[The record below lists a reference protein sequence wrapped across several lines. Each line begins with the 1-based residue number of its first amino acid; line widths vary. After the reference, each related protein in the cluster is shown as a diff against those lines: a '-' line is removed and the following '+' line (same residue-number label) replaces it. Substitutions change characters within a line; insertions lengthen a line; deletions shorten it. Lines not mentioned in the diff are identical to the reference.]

1 MLQDRDALY
10 VNDLAKMIRIRT
22 VSSDGLQ
29 AGAEFSEFREL
40 LRSLFPRLFSVAMF
54 RDFDGGLLLI
64 WKGRDSTAEPIML
77 MNHHD
82 VVEASGAWRYP
93 PFSATVS
100 DGRLYGRGTLDTK
113 SGLFAM
119 LRAAEELVTEGFVPS
134 RDVYFVSTATEETT
148 GKGADMISSALAER
162 GVRFAFVLDEGGMI
176 LTEPMSG
183 AKGDFAVVG
192 VGEKGDA
199 DLRFVARSSGGHAS
213 TPGKNTPLV
222 RLGKFMAAV
231 EKKKLFKA
239 KLSPTVCAMLKEL
252 SKTMRG
258 PMRLLLGHPRLFSPL
273 LRRVM
278 PAASSAAGAMLQTTL
293 AFTMAS
299 GSGGTNVLPSEA
311 WVIGN
316 MRYSHHQGKDA
327 SIEAVR
333 RLAKR
338 YGVETEVLQSGFPS
352 PITDYRCPAFSL
364 IERTVSKVYPG
375 VRTTPYIMTAAS
387 DSRYMSRIS
396 DVCLRFTPFHVSDE
410 QLESI
415 HGIDENIDVSAI
427 APAVDFYQHLLREA

>member
-1 MLQDRDALY
+1 MQLRTEDYTKRLGE
-10 VNDLAKMIRIRT
+10 LIKIKT
-22 VSSDGLQ
+22 VSCESGGDPSAFSAFRQ
-29 AGAEFSEFREL
+29 ALREQFPH
-40 LRSLFPRLFSVAMF
+40 LFAVCEEQ
-54 RDFDGGLLLI
+54 DFHGSLLLV
-64 WKGRDSTAEPIML
+64 WRGRDRSKDPVML

-100 DGRLYGRGTLDTK
+100 EGRLYGRGALDTK

-119 LRAAEELVTEGFVPS
+119 LRAAEELIEQGFVPF
-134 RDVYFVSTATEETT
+134 RDVYFVSTSTEETT
-148 GKGADMISSALAER
+148 GKGADLISSALAKK
-162 GVRFAFVLDEGGMI
+162 GLRFAFVLDEGGMI
-176 LTEPMSG
+176 LTEPMGG
-183 AKGDFAVVG
+183 AKGDYAVVG

-231 EKKKLFKA
+231 EKKKLFKT
-239 KLSPTVCAMLKEL
+239 KLSPTVCAMLREL

-278 PAASSAAGAMLQTTL
+278 PAVSSTAGAMLQTTL

-299 GSGGTNVLPSEA
+299 GSGGANVLPSEA

-316 MRYSHHQGKDA
+316 MRYSHHEGKEH

-338 YGVETEVLQSGFPS
+338 YGVETEILQSGFSS
-352 PITDYRCPAFSL
+352 PVTDYRSEGFL
-364 IERTVSKVYPG
+364 LVERAVSKIFPG

-427 APAVDFYQHLLREA
+427 APAVDFYQYLLREA

>member
-1 MLQDRDALY
+1 
-10 VNDLAKMIRIRT
+10 MIRCET
-22 VSSDGLQ
+22 VSAGGSPDG
-29 AGAEFSEFREL
+29 AAFSAFREL
-40 LRSLFPRLFSVAMF
+40 LKKLFPCLFSSCTVE
-54 RDFDGGLLLI
+54 DFGGSLLLV
-64 WKGRDSTAEPIML
+64 WRGSDRSAAPIML

-82 VVEASGAWRYP
+82 VVPAPGAWSHP

-100 DGRLYGRGTLDTK
+100 NGRLYGRGTLDTK

-119 LRAAEELVTEGFVPS
+119 LRAAEELIASGFTPS
-134 RDVYFVSTATEETT
+134 RDVYFVSSCNEETT
-148 GKGADMISSALAER
+148 GEGADAISAALAER
-162 GVRFAFVLDEGGMI
+162 GLRFSFVLDEGGMI
-176 LTEPMSG
+176 LTEPMGG

-231 EKKKLFKA
+231 EKKKLFSA
-239 KLSPTVCAMLKEL
+239 KLSPTVCAMLREL
-252 SKTMRG
+252 SRTLRG

-278 PAASSAAGAMLQTTL
+278 PAVSGAAGAMLKTTL

-299 GSGGTNVLPSEA
+299 GSDASNVLPSEA
-311 WVIGN
+311 WVVGN
-316 MRYSHHQGKDA
+316 MRYSHHQGRDA

-333 RLAKR
+333 RLAEH
-338 YGVETEVLQSGFPS
+338 YGVETEILQSGFPS
-352 PITDYRCPAFSL
+352 PVTDHRCAGFAL
-364 IERTVSKVYPG
+364 VERAVGQVFPG

-387 DSRYMSRIS
+387 DARYMSRIS
-396 DVCLRFTPFHVSDE
+396 DCTLRFTPFHVSDG
-410 QLESI
+410 QLDTI
-415 HGIDENIDVSAI
+415 HGIDENIDVSELV
-427 APAVDFYQHLLREA
+427 PAVDFYQFILKEA

>member
-1 MLQDRDALY
+1 
-10 VNDLAKMIRIRT
+10 
-22 VSSDGLQ
+22 
-29 AGAEFSEFREL
+29 
-40 LRSLFPRLFSVAMF
+40 
-54 RDFDGGLLLI
+54 
-64 WKGRDSTAEPIML
+64 ML

-82 VVEASGAWRYP
+82 VVEASGAWSHP
-93 PFSATVS
+93 PFSATVTY
-100 DGRLYGRGTLDTK
+100 GRLYGRGTLDTK

-119 LRAAEELVTEGFVPS
+119 LRAAEELISDGFVPA
-134 RDVYFVSTATEETT
+134 RDVYFVSTCTEETT
-148 GKGADMISSALAER
+148 GEGADLISSALAAR
-162 GVRFAFVLDEGGMI
+162 GLRFAFVLDEGGMI
-176 LTEPMSG
+176 LTEPMDG
-183 AKGDFAVVG
+183 AKGDYAVVG

-239 KLSPTVCAMLKEL
+239 KLSPTVCAMLREL

-258 PMRLLLGHPRLFSPL
+258 PMRLLLSHPRLFSPL
-273 LRRVM
+273 LCRVM
-278 PAASSAAGAMLQTTL
+278 PAVSSTAGAMLQTTI

-311 WVIGN
+311 WIVGN
-316 MRYSHHQGKDA
+316 MRYSHHEGKEH

-352 PITDYRCPAFSL
+352 PVTDYRSQGFL
-364 IERTVSKVYPG
+364 LVERAVGEIFPG

-396 DVCLRFTPFHVSDE
+396 DVCLRFTPFRVSDE
-410 QLESI
+410 QLASI

-427 APAVDFYQHLLREA
+427 APAVDFYQYLLREA

>member
-1 MLQDRDALY
+1 
-10 VNDLAKMIRIRT
+10 MIRCET
-22 VSSDGLQ
+22 VSAGGRADG
-29 AGAEFSEFREL
+29 AAFSAFREL
-40 LRSLFPRLFSVAMF
+40 LKTLFPRLFSTASCE
-54 RDFDGGLLLI
+54 DFQGSLLLV
-64 WKGRDSTAEPIML
+64 WRGRDPFAEPIML

-82 VVEASGAWRYP
+82 VVPAPGTWRHP
-93 PFSATVS
+93 PFSAAVA
-100 DGRLYGRGTLDTK
+100 DGRLYGRGALDTK

-119 LRAAEELVTEGFVPS
+119 LRAAEELIESGFTPS
-134 RDVYFVSTATEETT
+134 RDVYFVSSCNEETT
-148 GKGADMISSALAER
+148 GAGADLISAALAER
-162 GVRFAFVLDEGGMI
+162 GLRFAFVLDEGGMI
-176 LTEPMSG
+176 LSEPMSG
-183 AKGDFAVVG
+183 AKGDYAVVG

-239 KLSPTVCAMLKEL
+239 RLSPTVCAMLREL

-258 PMRLLLGHPRLFSPL
+258 PMRLLLGHPRFFSPL

-278 PAASSAAGAMLQTTL
+278 PAVSSAAGAMLKTTL

-299 GSGGTNVLPSEA
+299 GSDAANVLPSEA

-316 MRYSHHQGKDA
+316 MRYSHHQGRDA

-333 RLAKR
+333 RFAKR

-352 PITDYRCPAFSL
+352 PVTDYRSAGFAL
-364 IERTVSKVYPG
+364 VERAVGEVFPG

-387 DSRYMSRIS
+387 DARYMSRVS
-396 DVCLRFTPFHVSDE
+396 DCTLRFTPFRVSDA
-410 QLESI
+410 QLDSI
-415 HGIDENIDVSAI
+415 HGIDESIDVSALV
-427 APAVDFYQHLLREA
+427 PAVDFYQFILREA

>member
-1 MLQDRDALY
+1 MLENFGGSLML
-10 VNDLAKMIRIRT
+10 VWHG
-22 VSSDGLQ
+22 SD
-29 AGAEFSEFREL
+29 
-40 LRSLFPRLFSVAMF
+40 P
-54 RDFDGGLLLI
+54 
-64 WKGRDSTAEPIML
+64 TAEPIML

-82 VVEASGAWRYP
+82 VVPAPGAWRYP
-93 PFSATVS
+93 PFSATVA

-119 LRAAEELVTEGFVPS
+119 LEAAEELIASGFVPS
-134 RDVYFVSTATEETT
+134 RDVYFVSSCNEETT
-148 GKGADMISSALAER
+148 GAGADLISSTLAER
-162 GVRFAFVLDEGGMI
+162 GLRFAFVLDEGGMI
-176 LTEPMSG
+176 LTEPMGG

-239 KLSPTVCAMLKEL
+239 KLSPTVCATLREL
-252 SKTMRG
+252 SKAMRG

-278 PAASSAAGAMLQTTL
+278 PAVSGAAGAMLKTTL

-299 GSGGTNVLPSEA
+299 GSDAANVLPNEA
-311 WVIGN
+311 WVVGN
-316 MRYSHHQGKDA
+316 MRYSHHQGREA

-338 YGVETEVLQSGFPS
+338 YGVETEILQSGFPS
-352 PITDYRCPAFSL
+352 PVTDYRSAGFAL
-364 IERTVSKVYPG
+364 LEKAVERVFPG
-375 VRTTPYIMTAAS
+375 VRTAPYIMTAAS
-387 DSRYMSRIS
+387 DARYMSRIS
-396 DVCLRFTPFHVSDE
+396 DCTLRFTPFHVSDE
-410 QLESI
+410 QLDAI
-415 HGIDENIDVSAI
+415 HGIDESIDVSAL
-427 APAVDFYQHLLREA
+427 APAVDFYQFILKEA